1 MYVLLLTSLLTMPL
15 YPLNP
20 TVQDTLPAHCLH
32 VTIGAIGPD
41 ELVKTGPEV
50 TLKDEFLIH
59 HPILLRAAIE
69 YRYGSITSRQYPNG
83 HLQGVTVAASVL
95 YYRGTNYMTGYLGAG
110 LVYTM
115 SQESMR
121 SSVAD
126 SMYRNEGVTGVDLS
140 STPGYRFTFGLR
152 YDKSVS
158 LELTLTNTR
167 PDFVK
172 ERAFSNL
179 SMSRTSEPLK
189 INDVRVTLGY
199 IFRLSR
205 H

>member
-1 MYVLLLTSLLTMPL
+1 MPL

-20 TVQDTLPAHCLH
+20 TVQDTLPAHSLH
-32 VTIGAIGPD
+32 VTVGAIGPD
-41 ELVKTGPEV
+41 EVARAGPELS
-50 TLKDEFLIH
+50 LKDEFLLH

-69 YRYGSITSRQYPNG
+69 YRYGSISSKRYPNG
-83 HLQGVTVAASVL
+83 HLQGVTLAASVL
-95 YYRGTNYMTGYLGAG
+95 YYRGTDFMMGYLGAG
-110 LVYTM
+110 LVYSM
-115 SQESMR
+115 SQVSMK

-126 SMYRNEGVTGVDLS
+126 SMLTTEGVTGVDLS

-152 YDKSVS
+152 YQKSIS

-172 ERAFSNL
+172 ERAFSDVSTARN
-179 SMSRTSEPLK
+179 SEPLK
-189 INDVRVTLGY
+189 LNDVRLTLGY